1 MNLRIV
7 LNLTSFLILLEGFAI
22 ALSAGVAH
30 WMKDPSSDV
39 LALLLCGGAAI
50 LSGALGALFTRSR
63 EAQRTGSREGFAA
76 VVLGWVLISLY
87 GALPFI
93 CVCGLHWYDALFETI
108 SGFTTTGA
116 TVIDSSLKLMDG
128 STLPCGIESLPC
140 GILFWRAM
148 THWIGGLG
156 IVVFFLAIL
165 PFLGSGSPGGQDA
178 FGPVYAPDRGN
189 SQDSVYGV
197 CVSDSP
203 AESASLFRGDD
214 II

>member
-128 STLPCGIESLPC
+128 STLPNGIESLPY
-140 GILFWRAM
+140 GILF
-148 THWIGGLG
+148 
-156 IVVFFLAIL
+156 
-165 PFLGSGSPGGQDA
+165 
-178 FGPVYAPDRGN
+178 
-189 SQDSVYGV
+189 
-197 CVSDSP
+197 
-203 AESASLFRGDD
+203 
-214 II
+214 